1 MSNFK
6 ESLYEKQG
14 FIYQAG
20 EHYYAIGANIF
31 AQVNDMAEID
41 NVELL
46 NNAIKKDNERQIA
59 KYLDKIIRIAQTY
72 RVDAKEHYRQ
82 RDKLF
87 AFIDELEQNDED
99 EYLKLQVQAQKFDEL
114 FDKFSRYR

>member
-6 ESLYEKQG
+6 ESLYEKQA

-20 EHYYAIGANIF
+20 EYYYAIGANVF
-31 AQVNDMAEID
+31 AQINDMAEID

-46 NNAIKKDNERQIA
+46 NNAIKKNNERQIA

-87 AFIDELEQNDED
+87 AFIDELEQNNED
-99 EYLKLQVQAQKFDEL
+99 EYLKLQAQSQQFDEL
-114 FDKFSRYR
+114 FDKFSKYR